1 MLVPD
6 GQRYRFASETA
17 LEIFITRHLNQLWGF
32 DLITRQFQVDGE
44 ICDILAAGFS
54 RRPVIIELKNA
65 EDRYVV
71 QQVTRYF
78 HALTAAK
85 PFPDRIDWSLSPE
98 LVVLSP
104 VIHRHN
110 LIDRQYCTLPIEF
123 KTFEVLQTE
132 DGFDVSIST
141 LDGEKHWRHPIP
153 YQPFV
158 ILPAD
163 APKQLRDWLGPLP
176 IPVRNSILELREK
189 LLKKPDITETV
200 EKTGLVYGNKKRSA
214 MEIRFHRLS
223 KQPVLFCWI
232 PTYYSMSRVVPEV
245 VRHRLWIGTN
255 HQPEF
260 LGHVPDGWGRMRTK
274 EEWDQIP
281 REKWPVKTLRNS
293 GLHTSHTPVDFWPFR
308 RNFVET
314 AQNRD
319 ASVSGLDRWS
329 ILALMILES
338 W

>member
-6 GQRYRFASETA
+6 GQHYRFASETA
-17 LEIFITRHLNQLWGF
+17 LEIFITQHLKPLWGF

-44 ICDILAAGFS
+44 ICDILAAGVS

-104 VIHRHN
+104 VTHRHN

-123 KTFEVLQTE
+123 KTFEVLQTPE
-132 DGFDVSIST
+132 GFEVSIST
-141 LDGEKHWRHPIP
+141 LDGEKNWRHPIP
-153 YQPFV
+153 YQPV
-158 ILPAD
+158 EIVPTD
-163 APKQLRDWLGPLP
+163 APKLLRDWLGPLP

-189 LLKKPDITETV
+189 LLKKPDITETI

-223 KQPVLFCWI
+223 QQPVLFCWI
-232 PTYYSMSRVVPEV
+232 PTCSSMGREVPKI
-245 VRHRLWIGTN
+245 VRHRLWIGKS

-260 LGHVPDGWGRMRTK
+260 LGHVPEGWGHMKTE
-274 EEWDQIP
+274 EEWKLIP

-293 GLHTSHTPVDFWPFR
+293 VYHTSHIPVEFGPFR
-308 RNFVET
+308 RDFVKKL
-314 AQNRD
+314 QDRD
-319 ASVSGLDRWS
+319 PSVSELGRWS

>member
-17 LEIFITRHLNQLWGF
+17 LEIFITQQLKPLWGF

-44 ICDILAAGFS
+44 ICDILAAGVS

-78 HALTAAK
+78 HALTAAN

-123 KTFEVLQTE
+123 KTFEILQTE
-132 DGFDVSIST
+132 EGFEVSIST
-141 LDGEKHWRHPIP
+141 LDGGQNWRHPIS
-153 YQPFV
+153 YQPV
-158 ILPAD
+158 AIVPTD
-163 APKQLRDWLGPLP
+163 APQQLRDWLGPLS

-189 LLKKPDITETV
+189 LLKKPDITETI
-200 EKTGLVYGNKKRSA
+200 EKNGLVYGNKKRTE

-223 KQPVLFCWI
+223 QQPVLFCWI
-232 PTYYSMSRVVPEV
+232 PTCSSMSREVPKIA
-245 VRHRLWIGTN
+245 RHRLWIGKD

-260 LGHVPDGWGRMRTK
+260 LGHVPEGWGHMKTK
-274 EEWDQIP
+274 EEWDEIP
-281 REKWPVKTLRNS
+281 MEKWPVKTLRDS
-293 GLHTSHTPVDFWPFR
+293 IHHSSHMPIGFGPFR
-308 RNFVET
+308 RNFVEKI
-314 AQNRD
+314 QNRD
-319 ASVSGLDRWS
+319 ASVSELDRWS